1 MKKLFSRFK
10 KGVSIV
16 EVVIA
21 IAVISI
27 ISVAAVTTLT
37 YSIKAQNKNLRD
49 FDVATTC
56 DTVIDCYRLSDDYGA
71 LLTEIYGSE
80 YNSTEKTINRGSY
93 TLYVED
99 NGNAITI
106 TAKSDNTELFKVE
119 YEKNN

>member
-37 YSIKAQNKNLRD
+37 YSIKRKTKTY
-49 FDVATTC
+49 AT
-56 DTVIDCYRLSDDYGA
+56 
-71 LLTEIYGSE
+71 LTLPPPA
-80 YNSTEKTINRGSY
+80 TP
-93 TLYVED
+93 
-99 NGNAITI
+99 
-106 TAKSDNTELFKVE
+106 
-119 YEKNN
+119 

>member
-56 DTVIDCYRLSDDYGA
+56 DTVIDCYRYGNLA
-71 LLTEIYGSE
+71 LLNSIYDCTD
-80 YNSTEKTINRGSY
+80 NDNVKTINRGSY

>member
-56 DTVIDCYRLSDDYGA
+56 DTVIDCYRYGNLA
-71 LLTEIYGSE
+71 LLNSIYDCTD
-80 YNSTEKTINRGSY
+80 NNNVKTINRGSY

-106 TAKSDNTELFKVE
+106 TAVDG
-119 YEKNN
+119 EKQLYQISYTK

>member
-1 MKKLFSRFK
+1 MKKLFSHFK

-56 DTVIDCYRLSDDYGA
+56 DTVIDCFRYGDLT
-71 LLTEIYGSE
+71 LLNSIYDCTD
-80 YNSTEKTINRGSY
+80 NNNVKKINRGSY
-93 TLYVED
+93 TLHVKESE

>member
-49 FDVATTC
+49 FDVAATC

-93 TLYVED
+93 TLEIVID
-99 NGNAITI
+99 HNTIKLSAIDKSGNKIHSTI
-106 TAKSDNTELFKVE
+106 SYTK
-119 YEKNN
+119 